1 MRRGVSLGRVAGA
14 EIRVDAS
21 VLVIVALIT
30 WNLGVALS
38 RWHPSWG
45 MPGAIAVGLLGAL
58 AYLASILLHEL
69 AHTAVARTHGVRVPT
84 ITLWLF
90 GGVASFEREPP
101 SPSAE
106 FLTAIVGPL
115 TSALLGA
122 AFLVL
127 GALQLAP
134 RLDLYGDTATAV
146 ATLGPTSSI
155 LLWLGPVNLAL
166 AVFNLLPA
174 FPLDGGRVLRAAL
187 WAIGHDLSR
196 ATRAAARIGQALGW
210 TLVALGIAAALG
222 VPVPLLGGG
231 PFAGLWIALLGWFL
245 AAAAMRSG
253 EIAIAT
259 LLLRGVPASRLMR
272 IETLAVPSDASLQ
285 AVVDTRWIR
294 SDEATFPVV
303 DGERFL
309 GRISRSALGAV
320 RTSRW
325 PTTRVVDVMTRGGE
339 IAARPWEDCAEAFE
353 RMVREERT
361 ELPVVDAEG
370 ALAGVLHLRDLARWV
385 ALRDR
390 REGAR
395 PFDVARASRPSRPSQ
410 A

>member
-1 MRRGVSLGRVAGA
+1 VSLGRVAGA

-21 VLVIVALIT
+21 VLVIVGLIT

-38 RWHPSWG
+38 RWHPTWG
-45 MPGAIAVGLLGAL
+45 TPASIAVGLLGAL

-90 GGVASFEREPP
+90 GGVSSFEQEPP

-127 GALQLAP
+127 GALQLGP
-134 RLDLYGDTATAV
+134 RLDLYGDTAIAV
-146 ATLGPTSSI
+146 STLGPTSSI

-174 FPLDGGRVLRAAL
+174 FPLDGGRVLRSIL
-187 WAIGHDLSR
+187 WAIGHDLAR
-196 ATRAAARIGQALGW
+196 ATRTAARIGQGLGW
-210 TLVALGIAAALG
+210 ALVAIGLAASLG

-253 EIAIAT
+253 ELAIAT
-259 LLLRGVPASRLMR
+259 LMLRGAPIGRLMR
-272 IETLAVPSDASLQ
+272 VETLAVPSDASLQ

-294 SDEATFPVV
+294 SDEAAFPVV
-303 DGERFL
+303 DGERYL
-309 GRISRSALGAV
+309 GRVSRGALRTV

-325 PTTRVVDVMTRGGE
+325 PTTRVADVMTRGE
-339 IAARPWEDCAEAFE
+339 ATAVRPRDDAAAVFE
-353 RMVREERT
+353 RMVREEES

-370 ALAGVLHLRDLARWV
+370 ALAGVVHLRDLARWV

-390 REGAR
+390 EGAR
-395 PFDVARASRPSRPSQ
+395 LERVERASRPSRPSQ